1 MGKEGEK
8 DHKGSEWML
17 SRYCQG
23 RLYQNDC
30 RWPEAETDGVPFHGI
45 SWRKDSRET
54 SLMKTPLDGNE
65 L

>member
-54 SLMKTPLDGNE
+54 SLTKTPLDGNGH
-65 L
+65 

>member
-8 DHKGSEWML
+8 DRKGSEWML

-30 RWPEAETDGVPFHGI
+30 RWPEAEKDGAPFHGNP
-45 SWRKDSRET
+45 WRKDSRET
-54 SLMKTPLDGNE
+54 SFPKTPLDGKDQ
-65 L
+65 